1 MAAVVGEVPDD
12 GGLAELARQGCGL
25 VVVEQGFHELRVRV
39 EDTDRHAS
47 RVGKAEP
54 DVVRRGRVAREES
67 RRGAELDL
75 VAGRAEL
82 VARLPGGGI
91 RARKEFLWGMDAVAA
106 TARDGQ
112 DCQKGENPQL
122 NSLLSGDGR
131 ESPGAS
137 VHLQF
142 KNSERV
148 PRASTCVANQN
159 PARRNPLEGL
169 GFGCGLGTK
178 RQGTPLTN
186 HATNR

>member
-1 MAAVVGEVPDD
+1 
-12 GGLAELARQGCGL
+12 
-25 VVVEQGFHELRVRV
+25 
-39 EDTDRHAS
+39 
-47 RVGKAEP
+47 
-54 DVVRRGRVAREES
+54 
-67 RRGAELDL
+67 
-75 VAGRAEL
+75 
-82 VARLPGGGI
+82 
-91 RARKEFLWGMDAVAA
+91 MDAVAA

-131 ESPGAS
+131 ESPGAAVHLQFKN

-148 PRASTCVANQN
+148 PRASTWLANQN

-186 HATNR
+186 DAINRRKGVSSFLMSEAEMSHLA